1 MKLRRWLIRGLGVA
15 CLVLGGSLLSGG
27 VVSFTARLAYA
38 QAPTVSSIIVQG
50 NQRVEADTIRSYF
63 RPGPSGQ
70 LDAFQI
76 DEGVKAL
83 ISTGLFQDVR
93 PSVQGG
99 RLIITVVENP
109 VINRIAFEGNKKVK
123 DEQLKSEIQSKERGT
138 LSRPIVQADTA
149 RIVEVYR
156 RSGRFDVRVEPKIIE
171 LPNNR
176 VDLVFEITEGVKT
189 GVKLIQFVGNRAYS
203 SYRLRDIIKTSET
216 GLLLAF
222 LQTGD
227 IYDPD
232 RIEADR
238 ELLRRFYLKHGY
250 IDVRIV
256 SALAEYDPDRR
267 GFVITFTI
275 EEGEQYRVGSV
286 DVQSTIRSLDPSLLR
301 VKLRTYPG
309 DVYNAEAVEKTVED
323 MTIEA
328 ARQGYAFATVRP
340 SATRD
345 AQTRTVNLVFT
356 VTEGQRVYIE
366 RINIRGNTRTRD
378 YVIRREFDL
387 AEGDA
392 YNRALVNRA
401 ERRLKNLSY
410 FKTVKIL
417 TEPGSAPDRVV
428 LNVDVEEQPTGE
440 FSVSG
445 GYSTADGFIG
455 EVSVAERNLL
465 GRGLFGKIAVQYGQY
480 TKGAQLSFV
489 DPYFL
494 GYRVGLGID
503 LFYKQQLPTSY
514 VSYQTET
521 YGAGTRLGFA
531 LREDLSLQ
539 LRYSVYQQKITLT
552 PNLMNCNNINPDFV
566 NTFPTPDKVNTTPG
580 LTPPVGYTGIPNCYA
595 DGEASLAV
603 KSGVAN
609 GPVLTSLV
617 GYTLTHSTLD
627 NNKNPTSGLLAEF
640 RQDFAGV
647 GGDVRFVRTTT
658 DLYSYREVFSDVVGL
673 IHLQGGQVAGLGGGL
688 RMLDH
693 FQMGPNLVRGFAPAG
708 IGPRDLTQ
716 LPFTGVFGDALG
728 GTYYWG
734 ASLEL
739 QTPLYFLPKD
749 AGIKVAAFADAG
761 SLWNYT
767 GPTTF
772 PTTGEVISGSICPT
786 FSPFVANAV
795 PCPVD
800 NGMHVRTSA
809 GVSVIWES
817 PFGPL
822 RFDYAFPLTK
832 EPYDRV
838 QQFRFGG
845 GTKF

>member
-1 MKLRRWLIRGLGVA
+1 MKLCKWLVRGLGIA
-15 CLVLGGSLLSGG
+15 CLVLGGLSSGAG
-27 VVSFTARLAYA
+27 VVTLTARVAYA
-38 QAPTVSSIIVQG
+38 QAPGVVSIVVQG

-63 RPGPSGQ
+63 RPGPSGR

-83 ISTGLFQDVR
+83 YSTGLFQDVR
-93 PSVQGG
+93 PTIQGG
-99 RLIITVVENP
+99 RLTITVVENP
-109 VINRIAFEGNKKVK
+109 VINRIQFEGNKKVK

-138 LSRPIVQADTA
+138 LSRPVVQADTA
-149 RIVEVYR
+149 RLVEVYR
-156 RSGRFDVRVEPKIIE
+156 RSGRFDIRIEPKIIE

-176 VDLVFEITEGVKT
+176 VDLVYEVIEGAKT
-189 GVKLIQFVGNRAYS
+189 GVKTIEFVGNRAYS
-203 SYRLRDIIKTSET
+203 AYRLKDVIKTSET
-216 GLLLAF
+216 GILAF
-222 LQTGD
+222 LQTAD

-250 IDVRIV
+250 IDVRVV
-256 SALAEYDPDRR
+256 SAVGEFDPNRK

-275 EEGEQYRVGSV
+275 EEGEQYRVGTV
-286 DVQSTIRSLDPSLLR
+286 DVQSAIRPLDPSLLR
-301 VKLRTYPG
+301 SRLRAFSG
-309 DVYNAEAVEKTVED
+309 DIYNAEAVEKTVED

-328 ARQGYAFATVRP
+328 AKRGFAFATVRP
-340 SATRD
+340 RAVRD
-345 AQTRTVNLVFT
+345 VQARMVNLVFA
-356 VTEGQRVYIE
+356 VDEGQRAYIE
-366 RINIRGNTRTRD
+366 RINVRGNTRTRD

-392 YNRALVNRA
+392 YNRALVSRA

-410 FKTVKIL
+410 FKSTRIS
-417 TEPGSAPDRVV
+417 TEPGSAPDRVI
-428 LNVDVEEQPTGE
+428 LNVDVEEQSTGE

-445 GYSTADGFIG
+445 GYSTADGLLG

-465 GRGLFGKIAVQYGQY
+465 GRGLFGKVAVQYGQF
-480 TKGAQLSFV
+480 TRGGNVSLV

-494 GYRVGLGID
+494 GYRVALGLD
-503 LFYKQQLPTSY
+503 LFAKEQKASNF
-514 VSYQTET
+514 VSFDTQTI
-521 YGAGTRLGFA
+521 GGGVRLGFA
-531 LREDLSLQ
+531 LREDIGLQ
-539 LRYSVYQQKITLT
+539 LRYSVFRQKITL
-552 PNLMNCNNINPDFV
+552 PDNLKNCNNINP
-566 NTFPTPDKVNTTPG
+566 NSANGTFPTNV
-580 LTPPVGYTGIPNCYA
+580 VGSSDPANGGAPFLQNCFF

-603 KSGVAN
+603 KSELAN
-609 GPVLTSLV
+609 GPAITSLV
-617 GYTLTHSTLD
+617 GYTLSYNTLD
-627 NNKNPTSGLLAEF
+627 QNKSPTKGLLVEF

-647 GGDVRFVRTTT
+647 GGDVNFIRTST
-658 DLYSYREVFSDVVGL
+658 DLYSYHEVLPDVIGFW
-673 IHLQGGQVAGLGGGL
+673 HLQGGQIAPWGSRDL

-708 IGPRDLTQ
+708 IGPRDLTVG
-716 LPFTGVFGDALG
+716 TTNDALG

-761 SLWNYT
+761 SLWNYV
-767 GPTTF
+767 GPTSF
-772 PTTGEVISGSICPT
+772 AQTGEVLTG
-786 FSPFVANAV
+786 
-795 PCPVD
+795 VD
-800 NGMHVRTSA
+800 SAMHIRSSV
-809 GVSVIWES
+809 GVGLIWDS

-822 RFDYAFPLTK
+822 RFDYSFPLTK
-832 EPYDRV
+832 ESYDRV

>member
-1 MKLRRWLIRGLGVA
+1 M
-15 CLVLGGSLLSGG
+15 SGG
-27 VVSFTARLAYA
+27 VISLTARPAYA
-38 QAPTVSSIIVQG
+38 QTVSSIIVQG
-50 NQRVEADTIRSYF
+50 NQRVEAETIRSYF
-63 RPGPSGQ
+63 HPGPSGQ
-70 LDAFQI
+70 LGAFEI
-76 DEGVKAL
+76 DEGVKTL

-93 PSVQGG
+93 SSIQGG
-99 RLIITVVENP
+99 RLVITVTENP

-123 DEQLKSEIQSKERGT
+123 DDQLKAEIQSKERGT
-138 LSRPIVQADTA
+138 LSRPVVQADTA

-156 RSGRFDVRVEPKIIE
+156 RSGRFDVHVEPKIIE

-189 GVKLIQFVGNRAYS
+189 GVKLIQFVGNRFYS
-203 SYRLRDIIKTSET
+203 SYRLKDIIKTSET
-216 GLLLAF
+216 NLLLSF
-222 LQTGD
+222 LQTAD

-238 ELLRRFYLKHGY
+238 ELLRRFYLKHGF

-256 SALAEYDPDRR
+256 SALAEYDPNRR
-267 GFVITFTI
+267 GFAVTFTI
-275 EEGEQYRVGSV
+275 DEGEQYRVGTV
-286 DVQSTIRSLDPSLLR
+286 DVQSAIRPLDPALLR
-301 VKLRTYPG
+301 VKLRVYPG

-328 ARQGYAFATVRP
+328 SRQGFAFATVRP

-345 AQTRTVNLVFT
+345 APTHTVNLLFT
-356 VTEGQRVYIE
+356 VSEGQRAYIE

-387 AEGDA
+387 ADGDA
-392 YNRALVNRA
+392 YNRSLVNRA
-401 ERRLKNLSY
+401 ERRLKNLGY
-410 FKTVKIL
+410 FKNVKIS
-417 TEPGSAPDRVV
+417 TDPGSAPDRVV
-428 LNVDVEEQPTGE
+428 LNVDVEEQATGE

-445 GYSTADGFIG
+445 GYSTADGFMG

-465 GRGLFGKIAVQYGQY
+465 GRGLFGKVAVQYGQY
-480 TKGAQLSFV
+480 TKGLTVSYV

-494 GYRVGLGID
+494 GYRVAWGVD
-503 LFYKQQLPTSY
+503 AFYRQQLPTNY
-514 VSYQTET
+514 VSYET
-521 YGAGTRLGFA
+521 DTVGFATRLGFT
-531 LREDLSLQ
+531 LREDLALQ
-539 LRYSVYQQKITLT
+539 LRYSLYQQHIVLA
-552 PNLMNCNNINPDFV
+552 PNLANCNNINPDFV
-566 NTFPTPDKVNTTPG
+566 NTFPTPDQIFTTPA
-580 LTPPVGYTGIPNCYA
+580 LTPPPGFAGIGNCYA

-603 KSGVAN
+603 KSAVAN

-617 GYTLTHSTLD
+617 GYTLTHNTLD
-627 NNKNPTSGLLAEF
+627 NNKNPTAGLLAEF

-647 GGDVRFVRTTT
+647 GGDVRFFRTTA
-658 DLYSYREVFSDVVGL
+658 DLYHYREVFPDIVGFL
-673 IHLQGGQVAGLGGGL
+673 HLQGGQVAGLGGGGL
-688 RMLDH
+688 RMLDN

-716 LPFTGVFGDALG
+716 LPFTGIFGDALG
-728 GTYYWG
+728 GSYYWG
-734 ASLEL
+734 ASFEV
-739 QTPLYFLPKD
+739 QTPLYFMPKD

-772 PTTGEVISGSICPT
+772 PATGEVISGNICPT
-786 FSPFVANAV
+786 FGPQNFPNAV
-795 PCPVD
+795 PCPID
-800 NGMHVRTSA
+800 NAMHVRSSV
-809 GVSVIWES
+809 GVGLIWES

-822 RFDYAFPLTK
+822 RFDYAFPLSK

>member
-1 MKLRRWLIRGLGVA
+1 MKLRRWVVRGLGAV
-15 CLVLGGSLLSGG
+15 CLVLAGMSLSVG
-27 VVSFTARLAYA
+27 VVSFTARSSYA
-38 QAPTVSSIIVQG
+38 QTPTVTSIAVQG

-63 RPGPSGQ
+63 KPGPGGR

-83 ISTGLFQDVR
+83 YATGLFQDVR
-93 PSVQGG
+93 PAVQGG

-123 DEQLKSEIQSKERGT
+123 DDQLKAEIQSKERGT
-138 LSRPIVQADTA
+138 LSRPVVQADTA
-149 RIVEVYR
+149 RLVEVYR
-156 RSGRFDVRVEPKIIE
+156 RSGRFDVRIEPKIIE

-176 VDLVFEITEGVKT
+176 VDLVFEISEGVKT
-189 GVKLIQFVGNRAYS
+189 GVRQINFVGNRAYS
-203 SYRLRDIIKTSET
+203 GYRLKDVIKTSTT
-216 GLLLAF
+216 GLLAF

-256 SALAEYDPDRR
+256 SAVGEYDPALR
-267 GFVITFTI
+267 GFVITFMI
-275 EEGEQYRVGSV
+275 EEGEQYRFGTVNV
-286 DVQSTIRSLDPSLLR
+286 VSTVRLLDPALLR
-301 VKLRTYPG
+301 SRLRAYPG
-309 DVYNAEAVEKTVED
+309 DIYNAEAVEKSVED

-328 ARQGYAFATVRP
+328 AKRGFAFATVRP
-340 SATRD
+340 SAVRD
-345 AQTRTVNLVFT
+345 PQTRTVNLTFSVD
-356 VTEGQRVYIE
+356 EGQRAYIE
-366 RINIRGNTRTRD
+366 RINVRGNTRTRD

-401 ERRLKNLSY
+401 ERRLKNLAY
-410 FKTVKIL
+410 FKSVKIS
-417 TEPGSAPDRVV
+417 TEPGSAPDRVI
-428 LNVDVEEQPTGE
+428 LNVDVEEQSTGE

-480 TKGAQLSFV
+480 TRGAQLSFV

-494 GYRVGLGID
+494 GYRVAAGFD
-503 LFYKQQLPTSY
+503 LFYKQQNPTSY
-514 VSYQTET
+514 VSYQTQT
-521 YGAGTRLGFA
+521 IGFGTRLGFQ
-531 LREDLSLQ
+531 LREDIGLQ
-539 LRYSVYQQKITLT
+539 LRYSLYQQRVTL
-552 PNLMNCNNINPDFV
+552 PANLMNCNNINPDFV
-566 NTFPTPDKVNTTPG
+566 NTFPTADKVGTTAA
-580 LTPPVGYTGIPNCYA
+580 LTPPVGYAGIANCYV

-603 KSGVAN
+603 KRELAG

-617 GYTLTHSTLD
+617 GYTLSHNSLD
-627 NNKNPTSGLLAEF
+627 NNKNPTSGILTEF

-647 GGDVRFVRTTT
+647 GGDVKFIRSSGDV
-658 DLYSYREVFSDVVGL
+658 YAYYEVISDIVSLV
-673 IHLQGGQVAGLGGGL
+673 HLQGGAISGWDGGL

-693 FQMGPNLVRGFAPAG
+693 FQMGSNLVRGFAPAG

-716 LPFTGVFGDALG
+716 LPFTGVYGDALG

-749 AGIKVAAFADAG
+749 AGVKLAAFADAG
-761 SLWNYT
+761 SLWNYV

-772 PTTGEVISGSICPT
+772 PATGEIISGSLCSTP
-786 FSPFVANAV
+786 

-800 NGMHVRTSA
+800 NAMHIRSSV
-809 GVSVIWES
+809 GVGLIWDS

-822 RFDYAFPLTK
+822 RFDYSFPMTK

>member
-1 MKLRRWLIRGLGVA
+1 MKFRRWLVRGLGLA
-15 CLVLGGSLLSGG
+15 CLVLAGAVLSGG
-27 VVSFTARLAYA
+27 VVSLTARPAYA
-38 QAPTVSSIIVQG
+38 QTVSSIIVQG
-50 NQRVEADTIRSYF
+50 NQRVEAETIRSYF
-63 RPGPSGQ
+63 HPGPSGQ
-70 LDAFQI
+70 LGAFEI

-93 PSVQGG
+93 SSIQGG
-99 RLIITVVENP
+99 RLVITVTENP

-123 DEQLKSEIQSKERGT
+123 DDQLKTEIQSKERGT
-138 LSRPIVQADTA
+138 LSRPVVQADTA

-156 RSGRFDVRVEPKIIE
+156 RSGRFDVHVEPKIIE

-189 GVKLIQFVGNRAYS
+189 GVKLIQFVGNRFYS
-203 SYRLRDIIKTSET
+203 SYRLKDIIKTSET
-216 GLLLAF
+216 NLLLSF

-238 ELLRRFYLKHGY
+238 ELLRRFYLKHGF

-256 SALAEYDPDRR
+256 SALAEYDPNRR
-267 GFVITFTI
+267 GFAVTFTI
-275 EEGEQYRVGSV
+275 DEGEQYRVGTV
-286 DVQSTIRSLDPSLLR
+286 DVQSAIRPLDPALLR
-301 VKLRTYPG
+301 VKLRVYPG

-328 ARQGYAFATVRP
+328 SRQGFAFATVRP

-345 AQTRTVNLVFT
+345 APTHTVNLLFT
-356 VTEGQRVYIE
+356 VSEGQRAYIE

-387 AEGDA
+387 ADGDA
-392 YNRALVNRA
+392 YNRSLVNRA
-401 ERRLKNLSY
+401 ERRLKNLGY
-410 FKTVKIL
+410 FKNVKIS
-417 TEPGSAPDRVV
+417 TDPGSAPDRVV
-428 LNVDVEEQPTGE
+428 LNVDVEEQATGE

-445 GYSTADGFIG
+445 GYSTADGFMG

-465 GRGLFGKIAVQYGQY
+465 GRGLFGKVAVQYGQY
-480 TKGAQLSFV
+480 TKGLTVSYV

-494 GYRVGLGID
+494 GYRVAWGVD
-503 LFYKQQLPTSY
+503 AFYRQQLPTNY
-514 VSYQTET
+514 VSYET
-521 YGAGTRLGFA
+521 DTVGFATRLGFT
-531 LREDLSLQ
+531 LREDLALQ
-539 LRYSVYQQKITLT
+539 LRYSLYQQHIVLA
-552 PNLMNCNNINPDFV
+552 PNLANCNNINPDFV
-566 NTFPTPDKVNTTPG
+566 NTFPTPDQIFTTPA
-580 LTPPVGYTGIPNCYA
+580 LTPPPGFAGIGNCYA

-603 KSGVAN
+603 KSAVAN

-617 GYTLTHSTLD
+617 GYTLTHNTLD
-627 NNKNPTSGLLAEF
+627 NNKNPTAGLLAEF

-647 GGDVRFVRTTT
+647 GGDVRFFRTTA
-658 DLYSYREVFSDVVGL
+658 DLYHYREVFPDIVGFL
-673 IHLQGGQVAGLGGGL
+673 HLQGGQVAGLGGGGL
-688 RMLDH
+688 RMLDN

-716 LPFTGVFGDALG
+716 LPFTGIFGDALG
-728 GTYYWG
+728 GSYYWG
-734 ASLEL
+734 ASFEV
-739 QTPLYFLPKD
+739 QTPLYFMPKD

-772 PTTGEVISGSICPT
+772 PATGEVISGNICPT
-786 FSPFVANAV
+786 FGPQNFPNAV
-795 PCPVD
+795 PCPID
-800 NGMHVRTSA
+800 NAMHVRSSV
-809 GVSVIWES
+809 GVGLIWES

-822 RFDYAFPLTK
+822 RFDYAFPLSK

>member
-1 MKLRRWLIRGLGVA
+1 MKLRRWVVRGLGA
-15 CLVLGGSLLSGG
+15 LCLVLEGMLLSGG
-27 VVSFTARLAYA
+27 VVSFTAQLAYA
-38 QAPTVSSIIVQG
+38 QTPAVTSIAVQG

-63 RPGPSGQ
+63 KPGPGGR

-83 ISTGLFQDVR
+83 YATGLFQDVR
-93 PSVQGG
+93 PALQGG
-99 RLIITVVENP
+99 RLVITVIENP
-109 VINRIAFEGNKKVK
+109 VINRIAFEGNRKVK
-123 DEQLKSEIQSKERGT
+123 DEQLKSEIQSRERGT
-138 LSRPIVQADTA
+138 LSRPMVQADTA
-149 RIVEVYR
+149 RLVEVYR
-156 RSGRFDVRVEPKIIE
+156 RSGRFDIRIEPKIIE

-176 VDLVFEITEGVKT
+176 VDLVFEISEGVKT
-189 GVKLIQFVGNRAYS
+189 GVRSIVFVGNSAYS
-203 SYRLRDIIKTSET
+203 SYRLKDVIKTSTT
-216 GLLLAF
+216 GLLAF

-256 SALAEYDPDRR
+256 SAVGEYDPALR

-275 EEGEQYRVGSV
+275 EEGEQYRFGTV
-286 DVQSTIRSLDPSLLR
+286 DVVSSIRLLDPARLR
-301 VKLRTYPG
+301 SRVRAYSG
-309 DVYNAEAVEKTVED
+309 DIYNAEAVEKTVED

-328 ARQGYAFATVRP
+328 AKLGFAFATVRP
-340 SATRD
+340 RAVRD
-345 AQTRTVNLVFT
+345 PQTRTVNLVFA
-356 VTEGQRVYIE
+356 VEEGQRSYIE
-366 RINIRGNTRTRD
+366 RINVRGNTRTRD

-410 FKTVKIL
+410 FKSVKIT
-417 TEPGSAPDRVV
+417 TEPGSAPDRVI
-428 LNVDVEEQPTGE
+428 LNVDVEEQSTGE

-445 GYSTADGFIG
+445 GFSTADGFIG

-465 GRGLFGKIAVQYGQY
+465 GRGLYGKVSVQYGQY
-480 TKGAQLSFV
+480 TRGAAFSFV

-494 GYRVGLGID
+494 GYRVAAGLD
-503 LFYKQQLPTSY
+503 VFYKQQNPTSY
-514 VSYQTET
+514 VSYETQTL
-521 YGAGTRLGFA
+521 GFGTRLGFQ
-531 LREDLSLQ
+531 LREDLTLQ
-539 LRYSVYQQKITLT
+539 ARYSLYQQKVTL
-552 PNLMNCNNINPDFV
+552 PQNLMNCNNINPDFI
-566 NTFPTPDKVNTTPG
+566 NTFPTADKVNTSPL
-580 LTPPVGYTGIPNCYA
+580 LTPPAGYTGIANCYV

-603 KSGVAN
+603 KRELAG
-609 GPVLTSLV
+609 GPVITSLV
-617 GYTLTHSTLD
+617 GYTLSHNSLD
-627 NNKNPTSGLLAEF
+627 NNRNPTKGVLTEL

-647 GGDVRFVRTTT
+647 GGDVKFVRTTA
-658 DLYSYREVFSDVVGL
+658 DLYGYHEIISDVVGL
-673 IHLQGGQVAGLGGGL
+673 VHLQGGAISGWDGGL

-716 LPFTGVFGDALG
+716 LPFTGVYGDALG
-728 GTYYWG
+728 GSYYWG
-734 ASLEL
+734 ASLEV

-749 AGIKVAAFADAG
+749 AGVKIAAFADAG
-761 SLWNYT
+761 SLWNFV

-772 PTTGEVISGSICPT
+772 PATGEVISGSICATP
-786 FSPFVANAV
+786 
-795 PCPVD
+795 PCPLD
-800 NGMHVRTSA
+800 NGMHVRSSV
-809 GVSVIWES
+809 GVGLIWDS

-822 RFDYAFPLTK
+822 RFDYAFPLSK

>member
-1 MKLRRWLIRGLGVA
+1 MKLRRWVVRGLGAV
-15 CLVLGGSLLSGG
+15 CLVLAGMSLSVG
-27 VVSFTARLAYA
+27 VVSLTARPSYA
-38 QAPTVSSIIVQG
+38 QTPTVTSIAVQG

-63 RPGPSGQ
+63 KPGPGGR

-83 ISTGLFQDVR
+83 YATGLFQDVR
-93 PSVQGG
+93 PTIQGG
-99 RLIITVVENP
+99 RLIITVIENP

-123 DEQLKSEIQSKERGT
+123 DDQLKAEIQSKERGT
-138 LSRPIVQADTA
+138 LSRPVVQADTA
-149 RIVEVYR
+149 RLAEVYR
-156 RSGRFDVRVEPKIIE
+156 RSGRFDVRIEPKIIE

-176 VDLVFEITEGVKT
+176 VDLVFEISEGVKT
-189 GVKLIQFVGNRAYS
+189 GVRQIIFVGNRAYS
-203 SYRLRDIIKTSET
+203 SYRLKDVIKTSTT
-216 GLLLAF
+216 GLLAF

-250 IDVRIV
+250 IDVRVV
-256 SALAEYDPDRR
+256 SAVGEYDPALR
-267 GFVITFTI
+267 GFVITFMI
-275 EEGEQYRVGSV
+275 EEGEQYRFGTVNV
-286 DVQSTIRSLDPSLLR
+286 VSTIRLLDPALLR
-301 VKLRTYPG
+301 SRLRAYPG
-309 DVYNAEAVEKTVED
+309 DIYNAEAVEKSVED

-328 ARQGYAFATVRP
+328 AKRGFAFATVRP
-340 SATRD
+340 SAVRD
-345 AQTRTVNLVFT
+345 PQTRTVNLVFT
-356 VTEGQRVYIE
+356 VDEGQRSYIE
-366 RINIRGNTRTRD
+366 RINVRGNTRTRD

-401 ERRLKNLSY
+401 ERRLKNLAY
-410 FKTVKIL
+410 FKSVKIS
-417 TEPGSAPDRVV
+417 TEPGSAPDRVI
-428 LNVDVEEQPTGE
+428 LNVDVEEQSTGE

-480 TKGAQLSFV
+480 TRGAQVSFV

-494 GYRVGLGID
+494 GYRVAFGLD
-503 LFYKQQLPTSY
+503 LFYKQQNPTSY
-514 VSYQTET
+514 VSYETQTL
-521 YGAGTRLGFA
+521 GFGTRLGFQ
-531 LREDLSLQ
+531 LREDLGLQ
-539 LRYSVYQQKITLT
+539 VRYSLYQQRVTLP

-566 NTFPTPDKVNTTPG
+566 NTFPTADKVGTTPA
-580 LTPPVGYTGIPNCYA
+580 LTPGPGYTGIANCYV

-603 KSGVAN
+603 KRELAG
-609 GPVLTSLV
+609 GPVITSLV
-617 GYTLTHSTLD
+617 GYTLSHNSLD
-627 NNKNPTSGLLAEF
+627 NNKNPTSGILTEF

-647 GGDVRFVRTTT
+647 GGDVKFIRSSGDVYAYYEVIS
-658 DLYSYREVFSDVVGL
+658 DLVSLV
-673 IHLQGGQVAGLGGGL
+673 HLQGGAISGWDGGL

-693 FQMGPNLVRGFAPAG
+693 FQMGANLVRGFAPAG

-716 LPFTGVFGDALG
+716 LPFTGVYGDALG

-749 AGIKVAAFADAG
+749 AGVKLAAFADAG
-761 SLWNYT
+761 SLWNYV

-772 PTTGEVISGSICPT
+772 PATGEIISGSICSTP
-786 FSPFVANAV
+786 

-800 NGMHVRTSA
+800 NAMHIRSSV
-809 GVSVIWES
+809 GVGLIWDS

-822 RFDYAFPLTK
+822 RFDYSFPMTK